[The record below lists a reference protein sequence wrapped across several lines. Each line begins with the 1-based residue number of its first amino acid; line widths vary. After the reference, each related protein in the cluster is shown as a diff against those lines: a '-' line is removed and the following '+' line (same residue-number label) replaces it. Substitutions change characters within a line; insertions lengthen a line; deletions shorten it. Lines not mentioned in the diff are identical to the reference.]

1 MKRILMRVA
10 ALSVLLTAM
19 FWFGNDTTKAKR
31 WGCADSMFAAQSACD
46 DTLSGTIGSYNNVTN
61 FSPNQCDNQAQ
72 IQCENSQNPN
82 CYTNTYNTCHNTV
95 VNNYG
100 DRYNTY
106 GSCVGGTINYSCYEE
121 PDFCAAARDRAS
133 QCAVLYP
140 YEPGVINTAQMECR
154 GASGIDQCE

>member
-1 MKRILMRVA
+1 MKRILTRMA
-10 ALSVLLTAM
+10 ALALLVMAT
-19 FWFGNDTTKAKR
+19 FWFGTDTQAKK

-72 IQCENSQNPN
+72 VQCGSNST
-82 CYTNTYNTCHNTV
+82 CYNNTYNNCYNSA

-100 DRYNTY
+100 DRYNAY

-121 PDFCAAARDRAS
+121 PDFCAAARDRAN
-133 QCAVLYP
+133 QCAALYP

-154 GASGIDQCE
+154 GASGIDQCQ